1 MSTSARNSAPG
12 SAPNELAPR
21 GCTNLKLRQIT
32 RRVSRHYDAAVG
44 ASGLKTTQYSLLSF
58 VASLGPIRPS
68 DLAAKMNLDASTLTR
83 NLQPLV
89 AQGFIELGPG
99 ENARSRLIA
108 ITEGGRA
115 TPVERAS
122 AVEHTTAVD
131 CVIALERAIA
141 VERAGYAAANGARRR
156 TEAAS
161 SAVGP
166 DWSDTAASVSSP
178 VTFDERRAP
187 RAAARA

>member
-1 MSTSARNSAPG
+1 MSTKNHASAAAPT
-12 SAPNELAPR
+12 ELAPR

-58 VASLGPIRPS
+58 IASLGPIQPS

-99 ENARSRLIA
+99 ENARSRLVA
-108 ITEGGRA
+108 ITEAGRA
-115 TPVERAS
+115 KRSEAQRMWKQAQVSLNDRLGVER
-122 AVEHTTAVD
+122 VVRLH
-131 CVIALERAIA
+131 ALLDECLALMD
-141 VERAGYAAANGARRR
+141 AGDEG
-156 TEAAS
+156 
-161 SAVGP
+161 
-166 DWSDTAASVSSP
+166 DTN
-178 VTFDERRAP
+178 E
-187 RAAARA
+187 